1 MIVNSRDHTASTGLL
16 ALVIAPLAHLRALDI
31 AVIAIYFG
39 MVIWIGLDFN
49 GRSKAQALRE
59 NDVYCSHLRLNNNDL
74 QVLPS
79 VHW

>member
-1 MIVNSRDHTASTGLL
+1 VIVNSIGHTASTGLL

-39 MVIWIGLDFN
+39 IVIWIGFHFS
-49 GRSKAQALRE
+49 GSSTTQPLRE
-59 NDVYCSHLRLNNNDL
+59 NDVCSSHLRLNNNHL

-79 VHW
+79 VHR